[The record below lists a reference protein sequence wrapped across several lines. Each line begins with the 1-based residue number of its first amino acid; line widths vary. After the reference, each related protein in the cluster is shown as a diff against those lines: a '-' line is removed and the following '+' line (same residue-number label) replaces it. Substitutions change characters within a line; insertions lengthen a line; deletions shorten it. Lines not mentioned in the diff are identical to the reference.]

1 MPTLPYAHICMKTIN
16 SSGPVQAPVCRC
28 VALLWL
34 RQRWQV
40 LRHVHAES
48 LATTPPKPSP
58 DPPKKKEKLGRE
70 LLQVLMKR
78 TRRRTAE
85 EIVRDC
91 AKKHK
96 RQTGRRHQAFAGRQR
111 NMEKSPSKVVGVP
124 GRHTF
129 ARRLAVS
136 GLCPGVHRLKHICKD
151 VFCPSGASFS
161 SLSSLS
167 EAEVPLSGG
176 SQPRPCTL
184 LSPPVVGSP
193 PRPSKA

>member
-1 MPTLPYAHICMKTIN
+1 
-16 SSGPVQAPVCRC
+16 
-28 VALLWL
+28 
-34 RQRWQV
+34 
-40 LRHVHAES
+40 
-48 LATTPPKPSP
+48 
-58 DPPKKKEKLGRE
+58 
-70 LLQVLMKR
+70 MKR

-85 EIVRDC
+85 EVVRDC

-176 SQPRPCTL
+176 SQPDRAFRS
-184 LSPPVVGSP
+184 LSPDLVPSFLHLSSGALLDPVKLEIIERKSMLT
-193 PRPSKA
+193 S